1 MTISKIIICLHMIA
15 SYQGFF
21 QRRSYGET
29 ALSLIIF

>member
-21 QRRSYGET
+21 QRRSYVILED
-29 ALSLIIF
+29 FEH